1 MASVATTETIH
12 PDALPA
18 RLRRWVKGLGFKRMP
33 PLILGCL
40 TVLILLT
47 VTGFCAPLLAPY
59 DYREQSLLSRLQP
72 PVFLRGD
79 TEHVLGTDHLGRD
92 VLSRLLFAIRTTL
105 GIAALGMLIGMV
117 VGTAAGLLSG
127 YAGGLIDDLVM
138 FLVDTQTAVPLTLLT
153 LAAVAVVG
161 TSPLVFILIVGLTSW
176 EKYAR
181 VVRGEAQALMKRP
194 FMEASQALGASSWR
208 LTFRHLLPNI
218 ASTILVLTT
227 FNFSTIVLVES
238 SLSFLGLGIQPPNT
252 SLGAM
257 LGNVRDYLIS
267 DWWLVV
273 IPGVLIVTLTMT
285 VSLIGDWLRDV
296 LDPNLRH

>member
-1 MASVATTETIH
+1 MASVATTETTH

-40 TVLILLT
+40 TILLLLT
-47 VTGFCAPLLAPY
+47 FIGFCASLLAPY
-59 DYREQSLLSRLQP
+59 DYREQNLLSRLQP

-79 TEHVLGTDHLGRD
+79 AEHVLGADHLGRD
-92 VLSRLLFAIRTTL
+92 MLSRLLFAIRTTL
-105 GIAALGMLIGMV
+105 SIAALGMLIGMA

-138 FLVDTQTAVPLTLLT
+138 FLVDAQTAVPLILLA
-153 LAAVAVVG
+153 LAAVAILG

-218 ASTILVLTT
+218 ASTILVLAT

-257 LGNVRDYLIS
+257 LGDGRDYLIS